1 MNAPSEV
8 AVAEV
13 QPNPF
18 KGGSVVAAPS
28 GAVAEAAIQREIAEV
43 QAAVVMAKRFPRDQV
58 KAMDRILQACM
69 RPSLAEVA
77 SYQYSRGGSDISG
90 PSIRLAEA
98 IAQNWGNIISGVTLL
113 SSDGGK
119 SECIAYAW
127 DLETNCRDEK
137 RFTVRHW
144 RDTKKGGYA
153 ITDERDIYELAAN
166 LAARRKRACI
176 LAVIPGDVVEAAERQ
191 ADITLKA
198 KLEITDEFLQTLV
211 EAFGKHGITK
221 EMIEKRI
228 QRRIDTMTPALA
240 MQLKKIHNSLRDG
253 MSSAADWF
261 EMAPPD
267 NGNGEPAPK
276 PGNESVK
283 AALRKRQ
290 ATTDLDVTRDI
301 PGQGAPPSLSDIRK
315 LMSAEKWDDA
325 RALAA
330 GMEAG
335 DRDAMLREIDA
346 AEKRV
351 GGK

>member
-1 MNAPSEV
+1 MDDT
-8 AVAEV
+8 AVAEIQV
-13 QPNPF
+13 NPF

-77 SYQYSRGGSDISG
+77 FYQYSRGGSDISG

-98 IAQNWGNIISGVTLL
+98 LAQNWGNIISGVTLL
-113 SSDGGK
+113 SSEGGK

-198 KLEITDEFLQTLV
+198 KLEITEEFILSLL
-211 EAFGKHGITK
+211 EAFEKHGVTK
-221 EMIEKRI
+221 DQIEKRI

-253 MSSAADWF
+253 MSNAADWF
-261 EMAPPD
+261 ETMPAAE
-267 NGNGEPAPK
+267 NGNGEAAPK
-276 PGNESVK
+276 AGNEGVK

-290 ATTDLDVTRDI
+290 AAADPDVTREV
-301 PGQGAPPSLSDIRK
+301 PGQGSPPSLSDIRK
-315 LMSAEKWDDA
+315 LMTAEKWDDA

-335 DRDAMLREIDA
+335 DRDAMLREITA
-346 AEKRV
+346 AEARV
-351 GGK
+351 AGK